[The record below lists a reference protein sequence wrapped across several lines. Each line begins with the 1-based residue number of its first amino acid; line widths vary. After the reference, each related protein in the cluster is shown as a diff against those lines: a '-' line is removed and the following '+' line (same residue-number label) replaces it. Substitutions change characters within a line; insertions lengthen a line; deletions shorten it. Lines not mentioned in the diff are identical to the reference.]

1 MNTIERI
8 EHIIATIKSLQDED
22 GNLSEIERKVL
33 AKELT
38 DIALARDAERQKEKD
53 FIKELGNL
61 I

>member
-53 FIKELGNL
+53 LIKELGNL

>member
-38 DIALARDAERQKEKD
+38 DIALARDAEKQKEKD
-53 FIKELGNL
+53 LIKELGKL